1 MLKPDVRHPPT
12 RFLEPLAALSAVAAP
27 AIVNA
32 RTGAVIA
39 TSAEV
44 ARTSSERRRGL
55 LGRNGLPGG
64 SALIIARCNAIHT
77 IGMRF
82 VIDVAFVDAQGCVR
96 KIVYRLPPRRVAI
109 SPRARVTIEFAAG
122 ELEASALR
130 VGDRLTLAPSTWRSA
145 DAGVVH
151 PEIG

>member
-1 MLKPDVRHPPT
+1 ML
-12 RFLEPLAALSAVAAP
+12 RFLEPLEAPSAIAAP

-32 RTGAVIA
+32 HTGAVVA

-55 LGRNGLPGG
+55 LGRSGLPGG

-82 VIDVAFVDAQGCVR
+82 AIDVAFVDAQGCVR
-96 KIVYRLPPRRVAI
+96 KIVSRLPPCRVAI
-109 SPRARVTIEFAAG
+109 SPSARVTIEFAAG
-122 ELEASALR
+122 ELEACGLR
-130 VGDRLTLAPSTWRSA
+130 VGDRLSLAL
-145 DAGVVH
+145 V
-151 PEIG
+151 

>member
-1 MLKPDVRHPPT
+1 MLKPDVRDPQT
-12 RFLEPLAALSAVAAP
+12 RFLEPLDALSAIAAP

-32 RTGAVIA
+32 RTGAVVA

-55 LGRNGLPGG
+55 LGRSGLPGG

-77 IGMRF
+77 IGMQF
-82 VIDVAFVDAQGCVR
+82 AIDVAFVDARGCVR
-96 KIVYRLPPRRVAI
+96 KIINRLPPYRIAI

-130 VGDRLTLAPSTWRSA
+130 VGDRLTLAPSRLPVT
-145 DAGVVH
+145 
-151 PEIG
+151 